1 MCIIVSCS
9 ARAISAWWPAAGLVH
24 ARLPRSCRAQAHS
37 GGADPGA
44 PAQGQV
50 DVDGHVQQRQA
61 VPAGAAS
68 KRPGESGVRQGALR
82 RGRLILYGTHRGVHL
97 GSLRF
102 GRGCGTLRGAGLG
115 RSGDGK
121 WAGVGRRGGA
131 LASPDRVVLRSYPL
145 RAVLGLAGEGKA
157 RGVSGLNGESPTLR
171 GLLGTHVR
179 GALSGSGGQ
188 AARGPP
194 GAPSPRQPR
203 GPSLTCRRP
212 RPVPGRK

>member
-121 WAGVGRRGGA
+121 WAGGEERWPHLTGLCSVA
-131 LASPDRVVLRSYPL
+131 TRS
-145 RAVLGLAGEGKA
+145 GLSWVSRGKA
-157 RGVSGLNGESPTLR
+157 RPGESPASMGNLR
-171 GLLGTHVR
+171 PCGGSW
-179 GALSGSGGQ
+179 ALMSE
-188 AARGPP
+188 A
-194 GAPSPRQPR
+194 
-203 GPSLTCRRP
+203 L
-212 RPVPGRK
+212 